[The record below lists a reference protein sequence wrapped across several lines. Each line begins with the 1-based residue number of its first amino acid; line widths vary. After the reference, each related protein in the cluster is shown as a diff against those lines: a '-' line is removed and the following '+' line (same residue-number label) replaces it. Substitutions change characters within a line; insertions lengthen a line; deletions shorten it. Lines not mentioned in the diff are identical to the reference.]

1 MARAQPFDSASSQFF
16 IVHED
21 STFLDGQYAAFGYVT
36 GGMDVVDQI
45 ACVPTVKNEDET
57 DTYRPQEDST
67 VTIYKVTIDNYPG
80 PSADDTADSA
90 ASDSSAQ

>member
-1 MARAQPFDSASSQFF
+1 
-16 IVHED
+16 
-21 STFLDGQYAAFGYVT
+21 
-36 GGMDVVDQI
+36 MDVVDQI

-80 PSADDTADSA
+80 PSTDDAADSA
-90 ASDSSAQ
+90 VSDSSTQ